1 MGTNFQMRMPIVRIS
16 ALLAMLAQ
24 SPVLFAQTVAKP
36 QTAKPR
42 TLANAPDLSGV
53 WEETLG
59 TEGWNASDPAGLKT
73 EDGTPYL
80 PEALALTKAHS
91 SGHGSNA
98 SDVSN
103 TDAVVL
109 NCDPPGIPRLA
120 LYPHPLRII
129 QTPDEV
135 LILYEATKMWREI
148 YLDGRALPNN
158 LDPTWFG
165 YSVGRYEAGTLV
177 VETAGERADTWLDN
191 VGRPHSDALHIV
203 ERYSRPEAH
212 TLRLDVAFN
221 DPKMYA
227 KPWTGRKTWRLSPPG
242 AKGDLQESICAISDQ
257 LHFEEQVVNPATNGR
272 AR

>member
-1 MGTNFQMRMPIVRIS
+1 MRMPQARSTVLL
-16 ALLAMLAQ
+16 ALLAL
-24 SPVLFAQTVAKP
+24 SPVLFAQTAAKP
-36 QTAKPR
+36 QSAKAK
-42 TLANAPDLSGV
+42 TQANAPDLSGV
-53 WEETLG
+53 WEETTG
-59 TEGWNASDPAGLKT
+59 TEGWNPSDPAGLKI
-73 EDGTPYL
+73 EDGIAYL

-120 LYPHPLRII
+120 LYPHPFRII
-129 QTPDEV
+129 QTPSEV

-148 YLDGRALPNN
+148 YLDGRPLPTE

-191 VGRPHSDALHIV
+191 IGRPHSDALHIV
-203 ERYSRPEAH
+203 ERYSRPDAH
-212 TLRLDVAFN
+212 TLRLDVTFN
-221 DPKMYA
+221 DSKMYA
-227 KPWTGRKTWRLSPPG
+227 KPWSGRKTWRLSPPG
-242 AKGDLQESICAISDQ
+242 ARGDLQESICAISDQ
-257 LHFEEQVVNPATNGR
+257 LHFEEQVVNPATNGK

>member
-1 MGTNFQMRMPIVRIS
+1 MRMPLAHIA
-16 ALLAMLAQ
+16 ALLAMLGLP
-24 SPVLFAQTVAKP
+24 PVLFAQTAGKP

-42 TLANAPDLSGV
+42 TLTSTPDLSGV

-59 TEGWNASDPAGLKT
+59 TEGWNPSDPAGLKT
-73 EDGTPYL
+73 EDGIAYL

-91 SGHGSNA
+91 SGHGINA

-120 LYPHPLRII
+120 LYPHPFRII
-129 QTPDEV
+129 QTPSEV

-148 YLDGRALPNN
+148 YLDGRPIPTE

-165 YSVGRYEAGTLV
+165 YSVGHYEAGTLV

-191 VGRPHSDALHIV
+191 VGRPHSDALRIV
-203 ERYSRPEAH
+203 ERYSRPDAH
-212 TLRLDVAFN
+212 TLRLDVTFN